1 MISQRRLSRVSGVA
15 LQNEP
20 VCGECVLMSI
30 YWVVLFAAVFVE
42 IAWALSMKWVQ
53 MEPSWLSIGTAAA
66 LTALNMTMLSYAMR
80 GIPVGTAYAV
90 WTGLGA
96 AGVTLFGVLW
106 FHDPATWARVV
117 FVGLIIVGVIGL
129 KYTSA

>member
-1 MISQRRLSRVSGVA
+1 
-15 LQNEP
+15 
-20 VCGECVLMSI
+20 MSI
-30 YWVVLFAAVFVE
+30 YWMVLFAAVLVE

-53 MEPSWLSIGTAAA
+53 MNPGWLSIGCAGV
-66 LTALNMTMLSYAMR
+66 LTVTNMAMLSYAMR

-106 FHDPATWARVV
+106 FHDPATWAK
-117 FVGLIIVGVIGL
+117 FAFTGLIILGVIGL